1 MCTLELIA
9 LLNDLFNIKSVWYG
23 MYVLTTRHMGTATAK
38 ILREVRHQMPF
49 ASILMHWLV
58 WDRACCYFTCNKSAQ
73 NYAIR
78 QEKHAVVPIGDE
90 NELLQEECQ

>member
-1 MCTLELIA
+1 
-9 LLNDLFNIKSVWYG
+9 
-23 MYVLTTRHMGTATAK
+23 
-38 ILREVRHQMPF
+38 MPF

-58 WDRACCYFTCNKSAQ
+58 WDRACCYFTCNESAQ